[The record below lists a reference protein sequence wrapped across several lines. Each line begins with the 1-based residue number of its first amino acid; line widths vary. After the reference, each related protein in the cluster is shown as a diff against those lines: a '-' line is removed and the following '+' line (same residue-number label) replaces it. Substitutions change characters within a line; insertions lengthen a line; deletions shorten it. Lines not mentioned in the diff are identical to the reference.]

1 MKKAI
6 ILFILALT
14 FSGRTFSQKLGHTN
28 VQEVL
33 LLMPERA
40 VAETQVQEL
49 AKSLEARLQTM
60 STEYQ
65 GKVTKFQTEKATM
78 TEVVQQSS
86 YDEIVDL
93 EKRIQEFQQQ
103 AQGEIQK
110 KESELLEPMV
120 GKINK
125 AIEELGKSNNYT
137 YIFDS
142 GAGNLLYKGGED
154 VTPLLK
160 KQLGL

>member
-1 MKKAI
+1 MKKTI
-6 ILFILALT
+6 ILFVLT
-14 FSGRTFSQKLGHTN
+14 IAISSAGFSQKFGHTN
-28 VQEVL
+28 IQEVL
-33 LLMPERA
+33 LLLPERTT
-40 VAETQVQEL
+40 AETQVQEL
-49 AKSLEARLQTM
+49 AKSLESRLQTM

-65 GKVTKFQTEKATM
+65 AKVTKFQTEKATM
-78 TEVVQQSS
+78 SEVLQQSS

-103 AQGEIQK
+103 AQSEIQK

-125 AIEELGKSNNYT
+125 AIEEVGKANNYT
-137 YIFDS
+137 YIFDA

-154 VTPLLK
+154 VTPMIK